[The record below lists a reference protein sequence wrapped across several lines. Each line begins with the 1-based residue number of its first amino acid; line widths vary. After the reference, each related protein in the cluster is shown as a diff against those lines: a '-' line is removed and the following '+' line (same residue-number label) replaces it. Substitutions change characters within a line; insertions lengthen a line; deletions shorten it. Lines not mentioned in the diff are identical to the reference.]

1 VHLLY
6 IAPLC
11 QAFVFTVGLDNVCI
25 IHIPIKDTNMHGP
38 CITILDDPLRALP
51 QRMDLLNL
59 DPSDNV
65 LCSMRQRRLKSTN

>member
-1 VHLLY
+1 
-6 IAPLC
+6 
-11 QAFVFTVGLDNVCI
+11 
-25 IHIPIKDTNMHGP
+25 MHGP
-38 CITILDDPLRALP
+38 CSAILDDPLRALP